1 MCRMRSRTGQF
12 VRLALLRRGRGR
24 WLLPVLLLIV
34 GGLWLAT
41 PQTVHAQTIITV
53 DADAPG
59 PVRDGLSWTTAYT
72 SVQDALDLTNANGG
86 VTYEIWVAEGVYYP
100 DEGGGHVDN
109 AVSESFRIAWD
120 NVQLYGGFAA
130 TETLRTQ
137 RDWLAH
143 PTILSGDIDQ
153 NDANADGNFIAETWA
168 DLQGSNAY
176 HVLWLDG
183 VTNQSLTAATVLD
196 GFTVTG
202 GNASSSSPPNY
213 LGGGLYCAGNA
224 GGRACSPTLRNLMFS
239 GNQAYGQL
247 GFYGLGGGMYNN
259 GSNYGASSPTL
270 TNVTFSGNR
279 AAASVSRGYGG
290 GMYNNGSLGESS
302 PMLIDVIFQGNAAA
316 SDGGGMYNNGEYG
329 MSSPALTNV
338 IFQGNTAELGGGM
351 VNLGDFGASSPTLTN
366 VTFSGN
372 AATSGGGVYSTA
384 RYGVGYPTL
393 ENCVL
398 WGNTASSGAQIY
410 NALGAAPV
418 VRYSIVQGGY
428 TGAGNLDADPRFV
441 APVAASSA
449 PTAAGNYRLQTGSP
463 AIDAGNNLSVTVAT
477 DLDGKPRIVNGVVDM
492 GAYEAAPMLRL
503 AKQVTPTA
511 NVPYQ
516 GVVTYTLTL
525 SNTGTLTETAAIL
538 TDTLPGQV
546 VFGAWVE
553 NAGAVQAG
561 NAITWTGAI
570 TPTTALTFTFTA
582 THTQNAGIPITN
594 TAFFSGAV
602 QAGWAAADFTALCR
616 AAITVQ
622 NPADDGAGSL
632 RQAIDELCP
641 GGTIDFAPGM
651 RGALIP
657 LDSQLAISKSL
668 TITGSVPVTVSG
680 GGSVRIFS
688 VSAGVEATLAGLT
701 LYNGFG
707 ADDGYG
713 YAARFGGAIR
723 NAGVLTVTHSVVYSS
738 SAPSG
743 GGLSNDGGVL
753 HVVEST
759 IYSSSSDSG
768 GAIFQLTGALLIE
781 NSTLAGNTASYG
793 GGAMYVVGGAAT
805 MTAST
810 VSGNTASQRGG
821 GVYHGGGVLVVA
833 GSTFSGNQ
841 AQVYG
846 GGIASGAIL
855 TVTNSTFAANRAFFG
870 GGIGGMYGGSL
881 TAVTNGTFSDNRLH
895 SSGSGADIYNE
906 GTLHLANSVLAN
918 AAAGA
923 NCVLA
928 TLYGGGVITTNLNN
942 LVEDGTCSAGGVNFR
957 SGDPLLGA
965 LGNYGGRTPTFPLLL
980 DSPAIDAGDAAICA
994 AAPVGGVD
1002 QRGVTRPQGFGCDR
1016 GAFEAPA
1023 TPKLSL
1029 AKQVTPTPD
1038 VAYQGVVTYT
1048 LILSNTGNLTDT
1060 AILTDTL
1067 PGQVDFGA
1075 WVENPGATVTV
1086 DAIAWTG
1093 TVSTSTALT
1102 FTFTATHT
1110 HGVDAPITNT
1120 AFFSGSVQAGSA
1132 AAEFIA
1138 LCSAA
1143 ITVQNGGDSGAG
1155 SLRQAIA
1162 DVCSGGVID
1171 FAPGLNGAT
1180 IPLGSQLAI
1189 AKSLTITGSVPI
1201 TLSGGG
1207 SVRLFT
1213 VNAGAQATLAGLTL
1227 YNGDGDNGGAIYNA
1241 GALTLTHS
1249 HVYSSSALYS
1259 GGAIYLADGALVV
1272 EQSTLTGNTADNG
1285 GALHLARGA
1294 AFITGSTIAGNT
1306 AANWGGGI
1314 ASLGAG
1320 APRLVVASSTLS
1332 GNQAG
1337 VGGAI
1342 FNNSGVVTVTNSTIA
1357 ANTAL
1362 GGGGIYNRLAV
1373 SQLGVTNSTF
1383 AGNRATF
1390 GGADL
1395 YNDHGVLRLAN
1406 SVLANAAAGANCET
1420 TIPFVTNANNLVEDG
1435 TCSAGGVNF
1444 MRGDPVLG
1452 VLGDYGGAAQTLPL
1466 LPGSPAIDAGDA
1478 TICAAAPV
1486 AGVDQRGVVRPQ
1498 GAACDIGAFESRGF
1512 SVTASGGSE
1521 QRAAIGA
1528 AFAQPLTLTVASATA
1543 EPVVGGQIV
1552 FTAPVS
1558 GASLA
1563 PVTITA
1569 TVDATGSVSAAVT
1582 ANQAVGGYS
1591 VGGAAHGVT
1600 GRAVYTL
1607 TNDPGPTT
1615 TALTSAPNASAFGQ
1629 SVTFTA
1635 TVTVNPPGAGTPNG
1649 VITFTTGASEYATA
1663 LSANGVATVTTAS
1676 LPVGSHVVTA
1686 TYGGDGSFVTSS
1698 DSLTQTVGQ
1707 AGTTTTLTSAP
1718 NASAF
1723 GQSVTFTA
1731 TVTVNAP
1738 GAGTPSG
1745 VITFTTGAS
1754 EYATALS
1761 ANGVATVTTASL
1773 PVGSHVV
1780 TATYGGDGSFVGSL
1794 ITITYVVARSAV
1806 AVAFTPAPNPAT
1818 YGQAVSVAVTVT
1830 ALHILPAG
1838 ELSVQ
1843 RPLGPGGVVT
1853 LYDGVDAVTA
1863 AVVVNGVAT
1872 ASWPLPATGAHT
1884 LTVVYGG
1891 DDRHAPGAAADVAL
1905 LVAQAATTST
1915 LAAPPA
1921 ATIYGAPATFTVTVQ
1936 PTLQQATGA
1945 APPAL
1950 TKPTGQV
1957 QLQAGDV
1964 VLGVGAL
1971 VEGVAVIDVSVLAGG
1986 VHTLTAAYAGDA
1998 NYLASTAAAIQH
2010 TVLPAPAQ
2018 TNLVAAPNPAAI
2030 HTPVTFTAT
2039 VQAAAFIPDGLTMQV
2054 GLATPTGQVT
2064 FQAGATVL
2072 GSGVLANGVATVTTD
2087 ALAWGDHAITAQYGG
2102 DANYQA
2108 ALSAALT
2115 QTITAPTPLAVNDA
2129 AGVLEGAAVTIPVLA
2144 NDHDPAGGGLTVIA
2158 VSQPAHGATS
2168 IDPGNVTVRY
2178 AANPGVGGVDSF
2190 TYTLQ
2195 DIHGQQSTAT
2205 VAVVVTVLTE
2215 TDAPPQV
2222 AVLDPAVQSTAHFT
2236 SSQATVTVDAPA
2248 GVYTGTLAPAQL
2260 FFLSYTP
2267 IVTPT
2272 THTLTPP
2279 GTLQFGNFEFD
2290 LTAYLDDQ
2298 PLHGL
2303 VFAQPLVL
2311 TIRYDPALL
2320 SSLQPATLG
2329 LFFWDGTGWSTDGIV
2344 ILSHDLATATLT
2356 LVIAHPGEF
2365 AFFAAAVPTVL
2376 EPAPEPNV
2384 TLDLYLPAVM
2394 R

>member
-100 DEGGGHVDN
+100 DEGGGHIDN

-153 NDANADGNFIAETWA
+153 NDANADGNRIAETWA
-168 DLQGSNAY
+168 DLQGSNAR

-183 VTNQSLTAATVLD
+183 VTNASLTGATVLD

-202 GNASSSSPPNY
+202 GNAYGDVSPDTD
-213 LGGGLYCAGNA
+213 GGGMYCAGNA
-224 GGRACSPTLRNLMFS
+224 SGRACSPTLRNLIVS
-239 GNQAYGQL
+239 GNQAYN
-247 GFYGLGGGMYNN
+247 YRSDAISSNGGGMYNN
-259 GSNYGASSPTL
+259 GASGGVSSPALTDVTFRGNRASTLQRGDGNGGGMYNNGYSGVSSPTLTNVTFSGNQADGTDRGYGGGMYNNGDSGVSSPTLTNVTFSDNLAAGVLSNSYGGGMYNNGIYGTSSPTLTDVTFHGNRANAPSGYSYGGGVYNYGLYGASSPTLTNVTFRGNQASNGGGMFNNGSSGVSSPTLANVTFSGNQAGYGGGMYSQGYSGASSPTL
-270 TNVTFSGNR
+270 TNVTFSGNQ
-279 AAASVSRGYGG
+279 ASNGG
-290 GMYNNGSLGESS
+290 GLYSS
-302 PMLIDVIFQGNAAA
+302 AYSGV
-316 SDGGGMYNNGEYG
+316 
-329 MSSPALTNV
+329 SS
-338 IFQGNTAELGGGM
+338 
-351 VNLGDFGASSPTLTN
+351 
-366 VTFSGN
+366 
-372 AATSGGGVYSTA
+372 
-384 RYGVGYPTL
+384 PTL

-398 WGNTASSGAQIY
+398 WGNTASSGGAQIY
-410 NALGAAPV
+410 SVYGAAPV
-418 VRYSIVQGGY
+418 VRNSIVQGGY
-428 TGAGNLDADPRFV
+428 AGVGNLDADPRFV
-441 APVAASSA
+441 APIAASSA
-449 PTAAGNYRLQTGSP
+449 PTTEGDYRLRFGSP

-477 DLDGKPRIVNGVVDM
+477 DLDGKPRIQGFAVDM
-492 GAYEAAPMLRL
+492 GAYEAPPLPRLTL
-503 AKQVTPTA
+503 AKQVTPAA
-511 NVPYQ
+511 NVAY
-516 GVVTYTLTL
+516 GSVVTYTLIL
-525 SNTGTLTETAAIL
+525 SNTGNLTDTAIL

-546 VFGAWVE
+546 DFGAWVE

-570 TPTTALTFTFTA
+570 TPATALTFTFTA
-582 THTQNAGIPITN
+582 AHTQNAGIPITN

-622 NPADDGAGSL
+622 NSADDGAGSL

-668 TITGSVPVTVSG
+668 TITSSVPVTVSG

-805 MTAST
+805 MTSST

-994 AAPVGGVD
+994 AAPVAGVD

-1048 LILSNTGNLTDT
+1048 LLLSNTGNLTDT

-1075 WVENPGATVTV
+1075 WVENPGATVTN

-1093 TVSTSTALT
+1093 TVSTSTVLT

-1110 HGVDAPITNT
+1110 HGVGAAITNT
-1120 AFFSGSVQAGSA
+1120 AFFSGAVQAGSTA
-1132 AAEFIA
+1132 AGFTA

-1162 DVCSGGVID
+1162 DVCPGGVID
-1171 FAPGLNGAT
+1171 FAPGLRDQT
-1180 IPLGSQLAI
+1180 IPLSSQLAI
-1189 AKSLTITGSVPI
+1189 AKSLTITGSVPV

-1213 VNAGAQATLAGLTL
+1213 VNAGTQATLAGLTL
-1227 YNGDGDNGGAIYNA
+1227 YNGDADNGGAIYNA

-1320 APRLVVASSTLS
+1320 APP
-1332 GNQAG
+1332 AG
-1337 VGGAI
+1337 
-1342 FNNSGVVTVTNSTIA
+1342 
-1357 ANTAL
+1357 
-1362 GGGGIYNRLAV
+1362 RR
-1373 SQLGVTNSTF
+1373 QQHPE
-1383 AGNRATF
+1383 R
-1390 GGADL
+1390 
-1395 YNDHGVLRLAN
+1395 
-1406 SVLANAAAGANCET
+1406 
-1420 TIPFVTNANNLVEDG
+1420 
-1435 TCSAGGVNF
+1435 
-1444 MRGDPVLG
+1444 
-1452 VLGDYGGAAQTLPL
+1452 Q
-1466 LPGSPAIDAGDA
+1466 
-1478 TICAAAPV
+1478 
-1486 AGVDQRGVVRPQ
+1486 
-1498 GAACDIGAFESRGF
+1498 
-1512 SVTASGGSE
+1512 SGG
-1521 QRAAIGA
+1521 R
-1528 AFAQPLTLTVASATA
+1528 
-1543 EPVVGGQIV
+1543 
-1552 FTAPVS
+1552 
-1558 GASLA
+1558 
-1563 PVTITA
+1563 
-1569 TVDATGSVSAAVT
+1569 
-1582 ANQAVGGYS
+1582 
-1591 VGGAAHGVT
+1591 
-1600 GRAVYTL
+1600 R
-1607 TNDPGPTT
+1607 
-1615 TALTSAPNASAFGQ
+1615 
-1629 SVTFTA
+1629 
-1635 TVTVNPPGAGTPNG
+1635 
-1649 VITFTTGASEYATA
+1649 
-1663 LSANGVATVTTAS
+1663 
-1676 LPVGSHVVTA
+1676 
-1686 TYGGDGSFVTSS
+1686 
-1698 DSLTQTVGQ
+1698 
-1707 AGTTTTLTSAP
+1707 
-1718 NASAF
+1718 
-1723 GQSVTFTA
+1723 
-1731 TVTVNAP
+1731 
-1738 GAGTPSG
+1738 
-1745 VITFTTGAS
+1745 
-1754 EYATALS
+1754 
-1761 ANGVATVTTASL
+1761 
-1773 PVGSHVV
+1773 
-1780 TATYGGDGSFVGSL
+1780 
-1794 ITITYVVARSAV
+1794 R
-1806 AVAFTPAPNPAT
+1806 
-1818 YGQAVSVAVTVT
+1818 
-1830 ALHILPAG
+1830 
-1838 ELSVQ
+1838 
-1843 RPLGPGGVVT
+1843 
-1853 LYDGVDAVTA
+1853 
-1863 AVVVNGVAT
+1863 
-1872 ASWPLPATGAHT
+1872 
-1884 LTVVYGG
+1884 
-1891 DDRHAPGAAADVAL
+1891 RHL
-1905 LVAQAATTST
+1905 
-1915 LAAPPA
+1915 
-1921 ATIYGAPATFTVTVQ
+1921 
-1936 PTLQQATGA
+1936 
-1945 APPAL
+1945 
-1950 TKPTGQV
+1950 
-1957 QLQAGDV
+1957 
-1964 VLGVGAL
+1964 
-1971 VEGVAVIDVSVLAGG
+1971 
-1986 VHTLTAAYAGDA
+1986 
-1998 NYLASTAAAIQH
+1998 
-2010 TVLPAPAQ
+2010 
-2018 TNLVAAPNPAAI
+2018 
-2030 HTPVTFTAT
+2030 
-2039 VQAAAFIPDGLTMQV
+2039 
-2054 GLATPTGQVT
+2054 
-2064 FQAGATVL
+2064 
-2072 GSGVLANGVATVTTD
+2072 
-2087 ALAWGDHAITAQYGG
+2087 
-2102 DANYQA
+2102 
-2108 ALSAALT
+2108 
-2115 QTITAPTPLAVNDA
+2115 
-2129 AGVLEGAAVTIPVLA
+2129 
-2144 NDHDPAGGGLTVIA
+2144 
-2158 VSQPAHGATS
+2158 
-2168 IDPGNVTVRY
+2168 
-2178 AANPGVGGVDSF
+2178 
-2190 TYTLQ
+2190 
-2195 DIHGQQSTAT
+2195 
-2205 VAVVVTVLTE
+2205 
-2215 TDAPPQV
+2215 
-2222 AVLDPAVQSTAHFT
+2222 
-2236 SSQATVTVDAPA
+2236 
-2248 GVYTGTLAPAQL
+2248 
-2260 FFLSYTP
+2260 
-2267 IVTPT
+2267 
-2272 THTLTPP
+2272 
-2279 GTLQFGNFEFD
+2279 
-2290 LTAYLDDQ
+2290 
-2298 PLHGL
+2298 
-2303 VFAQPLVL
+2303 
-2311 TIRYDPALL
+2311 
-2320 SSLQPATLG
+2320 
-2329 LFFWDGTGWSTDGIV
+2329 
-2344 ILSHDLATATLT
+2344 
-2356 LVIAHPGEF
+2356 
-2365 AFFAAAVPTVL
+2365 
-2376 EPAPEPNV
+2376 
-2384 TLDLYLPAVM
+2384 
-2394 R
+2394 